1 MRDTMLKIILGV
13 IVIAMVSLGASKSE
27 ALHEDFKSLD
37 TNNDGKVDR
46 QEFSDDMKKSVFEEL
61 DADKDNEVTES
72 EWGSASDIAEAK
84 EHESIF
90 SKMDSNSD
98 SRITFFEFSDYAEDN
113 SNIEKAFMGLDI
125 DRNNFLSP
133 DEVSS
138 RPVLRLI
145 TVHF

>member
-1 MRDTMLKIILGV
+1 MREAVVKIILGV
-13 IVIAMVSLGASKSE
+13 VVVAMVSMGASRSE
-27 ALHEDFKSLD
+27 ALHDYFKSLD
-37 TNNDGKVDR
+37 INNDGKVDL
-46 QEFSDDMKKSVFEEL
+46 QEFSGEMKKSVFEEL

-72 EWGSASDIAEAK
+72 EWGKAVDITEAK
-84 EHESIF
+84 DHESVF
-90 SKMDSNSD
+90 RMMDRDTD

-125 DRNNFLSP
+125 DMNNFLSP

-138 RPVLRLI
+138 RPVFRMI